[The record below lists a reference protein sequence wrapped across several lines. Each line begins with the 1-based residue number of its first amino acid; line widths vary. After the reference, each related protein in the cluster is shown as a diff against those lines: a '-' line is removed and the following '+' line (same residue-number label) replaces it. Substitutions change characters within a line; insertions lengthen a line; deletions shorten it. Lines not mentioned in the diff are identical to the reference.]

1 MGKKHF
7 SISLSKKWIF
17 IIGGLAIIAS
27 IIFFSWG
34 KIKNRLIQNKINAII
49 AAGTDSLYSIKY
61 DSFSFDEKTGNAFL
75 KNIYIIPDT
84 LKIKELTGEKQPYIF
99 LEATINSIM
108 LSGLKTSKALSGDE
122 IVGDSVVIDAPQITI
137 YSLKPLRRET
147 KIEAEATTVYREILG
162 NLELIK
168 AKYVAVNHVKLKET
182 NFYTKEKNFDLI
194 NATVQLEDVLID
206 SAHNLDTTR
215 VLFCKQAAF
224 TADSFSTYSK
234 GRRELTVK
242 GINFSGNR
250 QSLIFNEIL
259 LNQFENETAHGT
271 LLLHANTLSF
281 SGVNTNEFVK
291 NKNIIVDTI
300 LCKHIMLYEPF
311 LKNLRSIKISPPEYE
326 DSTGFSHVYSIHMK
340 HLNFPKVAYL
350 SGKNS
355 NYSLGNI
362 TIKINE
368 VKADQIAKIQL
379 YPLDMS
385 KEVEVTLSWLSVLS
399 NDQLHEFLFRGM
411 ALNSLQ
417 KQLKVDSF
425 NIIPLLSENDFAN
438 KAGFQKDRFNVRL
451 GGIALNNIEMQNL
464 LQQKIIASQLLIN
477 NASAKI
483 YRDIS
488 KPLEQKNKVG
498 NYPSQ
503 LLEALDIPVNIS
515 KASLPNAYIEYKE
528 KEAGSGNGGIVRFE
542 DSKLDIT
549 NITNMPEAIHQNNFL
564 NILFDTKVLG
574 QIPLKGNFKF
584 SLKNNEG
591 NFTANG
597 HIPAF
602 DPLIL
607 NKISIPMTLIKLNGG
622 KINSIDFQLTGNN
635 YNAKGDFLMRYQH
648 LKVDVLKKDK
658 DTKQITKRGFASF
671 VANLM
676 LRNDNPNKKGLRKV
690 RPVYE
695 RDIYKSFFNLVW
707 KTVFT
712 GMKESVGLQ

>member
-84 LKIKELTGEKQPYIF
+84 LKIKELTGEKQPYVF
-99 LEATINSIM
+99 LEAKINSIM

-122 IVGDSVVIDAPQITI
+122 IAGDSVVIDAPQITI

-224 TADSFSTYSK
+224 IADSFSTYSK

-242 GINFSGNR
+242 GINFSGSR

-271 LLLHANTLSF
+271 LLLQANTLSF
-281 SGVNTNEFVK
+281 SGVNTNQFVK

-311 LKNLRSIKISPPEYE
+311 LKNLRSIKISAPEYE

-340 HLNFPKVAYL
+340 HLNFPKVAYI

-368 VKADQIAKIQL
+368 VKADQIAKVEL

-399 NDQLHEFLFRGM
+399 NDQLHKFLFRGM
-411 ALNSLQ
+411 ALNSSQ

-451 GGIALNNIEMQNL
+451 GGIALKNIEMQNL

-503 LLEALDIPVNIS
+503 LLEVLDIPVNIS
-515 KASLPNAYIEYKE
+515 KASLPNTYIEYKE
-528 KEAGSGNGGIVRFE
+528 KGSGSGNGGIVRFE

-549 NITNMPEAIHQNNFL
+549 NITNMPEAVQQNNFL
-564 NILFDTKVLG
+564 NISFDTKVLG

-584 SLKNNEG
+584 SLKNNGG

-597 HIPAF
+597 HIPTF

>member
-27 IIFFSWG
+27 VIFFSWG

-122 IVGDSVVIDAPQITI
+122 IAGDSVIIDAPQITM

-206 SAHNLDTTR
+206 STHNLDTTR

-234 GRRELTVK
+234 GRKELTVK

-271 LLLHANTLSF
+271 LLLQANTLSF
-281 SGVNTNEFVK
+281 SGVNTNELVK

-300 LCKHIMLYEPF
+300 LCKHIMLNEPF
-311 LKNLRSIKISPPEYE
+311 LNNLRSIKISAPEYE

-340 HLNFPKVAYL
+340 HLNFPKVAYI

-368 VKADQIAKIQL
+368 VKAGQIAKVEL

-411 ALNSLQ
+411 ALNSSQ
-417 KQLKVDSF
+417 KQLRVDSF
-425 NIIPLLSENDFAN
+425 NIIPLVSENDFAN

-451 GGIALNNIEMQNL
+451 GGIVLKNIEMQNL

-503 LLEALDIPVNIS
+503 LLKALDIPVNIS

-528 KEAGSGNGGIVRFE
+528 KGAGSGNGGIVRFE

-549 NITNMPEAIHQNNFL
+549 NITNIPEAIQENNFL
-564 NILFDTKVLG
+564 NISFDTKVSG

-584 SLKNNEG
+584 SLKNNGG

-712 GMKESVGLQ
+712 GMKETVGLQ